1 MEDQQNTEPKTTDVD
16 GPFNNDHVSSQDL
29 NKKQHS
35 WFSKFSMIIAI
46 CNLCIGIPFGVW
58 YINQMTS
65 QTVQVEASKLKLDS
79 YSSRLQADFMK
90 SLPDLN
96 VKAKRQALELKR
108 LNAEVER
115 LNGKYQFPGA
125 TFNPDAS
132 MFVWQ
137 MRDLIL
143 GFHKYPL
150 DSVQKKAGLTLLH
163 QLRASADSVKFGAD
177 GKQVIE
183 SLDQDLVFLRQ
194 AKIIDVSRIEQGLRQ
209 LLELANRLQVSD
221 SNRPSFDVP
230 RIEPPDLATDWVVLR
245 NIWQEIKSVIQV
257 RQLKGPD
264 PELNSRYF
272 VLEKFRLKVLEMEYL
287 FNANQMVRLGEEI
300 ESLKNYVQTHFD
312 LNDPEVRVVLDR
324 IKELHSM
331 VDVPVPSF
339 TLTLTAIENYFKG
352 IPPVQ
357 ADAP

>member
-150 DSVQKKAGLTLLH
+150 DSVQKK
-163 QLRASADSVKFGAD
+163 
-177 GKQVIE
+177 
-183 SLDQDLVFLRQ
+183 
-194 AKIIDVSRIEQGLRQ
+194 SR
-209 LLELANRLQVSD
+209 
-221 SNRPSFDVP
+221 FD
-230 RIEPPDLATDWVVLR
+230 
-245 NIWQEIKSVIQV
+245 
-257 RQLKGPD
+257 
-264 PELNSRYF
+264 
-272 VLEKFRLKVLEMEYL
+272 
-287 FNANQMVRLGEEI
+287 
-300 ESLKNYVQTHFD
+300 
-312 LNDPEVRVVLDR
+312 
-324 IKELHSM
+324 
-331 VDVPVPSF
+331 SF
-339 TLTLTAIENYFKG
+339 TSAQSIG
-352 IPPVQ
+352 
-357 ADAP
+357 